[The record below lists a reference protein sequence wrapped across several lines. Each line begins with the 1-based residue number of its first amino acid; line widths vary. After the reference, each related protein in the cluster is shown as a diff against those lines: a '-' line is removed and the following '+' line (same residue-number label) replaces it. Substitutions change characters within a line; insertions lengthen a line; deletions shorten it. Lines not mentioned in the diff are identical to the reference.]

1 MFRKNNGQK
10 SFFTVEEL
18 LPDALPKNDWSF
30 TYRDR
35 VLPMIDENKFAHL
48 FAVEGGAPNKPVGT
62 TVSILIFMGLEK
74 LTWRAA
80 EFQFPRRLDWLN
92 ATGTA
97 LGEAKIDFTTLYKFY
112 RRLEND
118 EIARDLFET
127 ITNGFVDYCGTSL
140 KKQRTDSFFIH
151 GWLKTLSRYGLFKET
166 IRVFL
171 AQLRKV
177 YVDRY
182 EEIAG
187 DLSREYL
194 EKTFDLTEKDREKAQ
209 RRIREMARDMYS
221 IVVKFEHDKEVNT
234 MESYKTLETVF
245 KQQCKVIEEKDEE
258 TQVEIREKPE
268 GEKIISTPH
277 NTDAE
282 YVKKGK
288 QKVTGSKGFISE
300 TCDEENKAQF
310 ITDVSVTEATK
321 ADVKELPEI
330 HDRTKQAELKPE
342 TQFGDAGFVNGRSI
356 LDSEENGIV
365 LEGPSSGR
373 SQSLEGFEKEDR
385 PLDAADFEVRI
396 DEESKE
402 LQVEGCPQGEAPV
415 DQERSEKTGK
425 VNVHF
430 DARRCAE
437 CPECVRCPVK
447 IGITVATFTID
458 EAGYVGAFRH
468 HQYMSDQ
475 DYRKECATRAGV
487 EGTVN
492 EIANAHGMRNARHRQ
507 NSRIKLQMTFAAIAC
522 NVKRFIR
529 HGEKYTYL
537 VPQRV

>member
-1 MFRKNNGQK
+1 MFRKNDGQK
-10 SFFTVEEL
+10 SFFSVEEL
-18 LPDALPKNDWSF
+18 LPDALPEDDWSF

-35 VLPMIDENKFAHL
+35 VLPMIDEDKFAHL
-48 FAVEGGAPNKPVGT
+48 FAVEGGAPNKPVRT
-62 TVSILIFMGLEK
+62 TVSILIFMGMEK

-97 LGEAKIDFTTLYKFY
+97 LGEANIDFTTLYKFY
-112 RRLEND
+112 RRLEDD
-118 EIARDLFET
+118 EVARELFET
-127 ITNGFVDYCGTSL
+127 ITAGFVEFCGTSL

-151 GWLKTLSRYGLFKET
+151 GWLKSLSRYGLFKET

-171 AQLRKV
+171 AQLRNT

-182 EEIAG
+182 GETAG
-187 DLSREYL
+187 NLSREYL

-221 IVVKFEHDKEVNT
+221 IVEKFEQDKEVNT
-234 MESYKTLETVF
+234 MESYQTLETVF
-245 KQQCKVIEEKDEE
+245 KQQCTVIEEKDEE
-258 TQVEIREKPE
+258 TRVEIREKPE

-282 YVKKGK
+282 YVRKGK
-288 QKVTGSKGFISE
+288 QQVTGSKGFLSE
-300 TCDEENKAQF
+300 TCDEENKTQF
-310 ITDVSVTEATK
+310 ITDASVTGATT

-330 HDRTKQAELKPE
+330 HERTEQAELKPE
-342 TQFGDAGFVNGRSI
+342 IQFGDAGFVNGRTI
-356 LDSEENGIV
+356 LDSEENGIK

-425 VNVHF
+425 LNVHF
-430 DARRCAE
+430 EAARCAS
-437 CPECVRCPVK
+437 CPESARCPVK
-447 IGITVATFTID
+447 IGTTVATFTID
-458 EAGYVGAFRH
+458 EACYAGAFRH

-492 EIANAHGMRNARHRQ
+492 EIANAHGMRNARHRE

-529 HGEKYTYL
+529 HGEKYAYL
-537 VPQRV
+537 VPQTG

>member
-1 MFRKNNGQK
+1 MFRKNDGQK

-48 FAVEGGAPNKPVGT
+48 FAVEGGAPNKPVRT

-112 RRLEND
+112 RRLEDD

-127 ITNGFVDYCGTSL
+127 ITNGFVEFCGTSL

-171 AQLRKV
+171 AQLRKA

-221 IVVKFEHDKEVNT
+221 IVEKFEHDKEVNT
-234 MESYKTLETVF
+234 MEGYKTLETVF
-245 KQQCKVIEEKDEE
+245 KQQCKVIEEKEEE

-282 YVKKGK
+282 YVRKGK

-300 TCDEENKAQF
+300 TCDEENKTQF

-342 TQFGDAGFVNGRSI
+342 TQFGDAGFVNGRTI
-356 LDSEENGIV
+356 LDSEETGIV

-402 LQVEGCPQGEAPV
+402 LQVVLSDSLRFANRDRWIFFGVTTVGGRSCQGCKDV
-415 DQERSEKTGK
+415 
-425 VNVHF
+425 V
-430 DARRCAE
+430 
-437 CPECVRCPVK
+437 
-447 IGITVATFTID
+447 
-458 EAGYVGAFRH
+458 
-468 HQYMSDQ
+468 
-475 DYRKECATRAGV
+475 
-487 EGTVN
+487 
-492 EIANAHGMRNARHRQ
+492 
-507 NSRIKLQMTFAAIAC
+507 SRPF
-522 NVKRFIR
+522 
-529 HGEKYTYL
+529 L
-537 VPQRV
+537 VSL